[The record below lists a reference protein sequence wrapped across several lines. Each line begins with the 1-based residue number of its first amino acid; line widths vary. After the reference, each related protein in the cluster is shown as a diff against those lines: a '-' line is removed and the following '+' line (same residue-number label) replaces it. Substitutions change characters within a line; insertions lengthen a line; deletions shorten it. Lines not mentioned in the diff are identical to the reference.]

1 MFNKKFICICTAL
14 AITSGVFVSS
24 YNVKASQIS
33 SKDQKNIN
41 VIEKSID
48 TSNKSYNLSKDDIF
62 YNMLNAIDNYTS
74 ISGKFIYSSSVLNT
88 TEEVTYNIKKS
99 SKNNNLIF
107 DEEIKDIDEDITI
120 KSSSDGE
127 NYKSI
132 NSLTKEESTSKVLP
146 ISQTTKS
153 QKSKESRMYIDDN
166 GDPCYVYREETSL
179 LSQSALV
186 ANPEIIAMGF
196 MGDFNNWNIS
206 GYDTLLNRKCVV
218 IDGKFSGNYKTKMK
232 AQNFKLYIDAETGV
246 LIKLNTFD
254 NAKNIVESL
263 KTTDLNIN

>member
-14 AITSGVFVSS
+14 TITCGIFVSG
-24 YNVKASQIS
+24 YNAKASQIS
-33 SKDQKNIN
+33 NKSQKNIN
-41 VIEKSID
+41 STEKSIE
-48 TSNKSYNLSKDDIF
+48 TTKKSYNLSKDTIF
-62 YNMLNAIDNYTS
+62 YNMLNAIDNYNS
-74 ISGKFIYSSSVLNT
+74 ISGKFIYSSSVLKTN
-88 TEEVTYNIKKS
+88 EEVIYNIKKS

-107 DEEIKDIDEDITI
+107 NEKIKDIDKNTTI
-120 KSSSDGE
+120 NSSSDGE

-132 NSLTKEESTSKVLP
+132 NSLTKEESVSKVLP

-153 QKSKESRMYIDDN
+153 QKSKESRMYIDEN
-166 GDPCYVYREETSL
+166 GDPCYVYRDETSL

-232 AQNFKLYIDAETGV
+232 AEKFKLYIDAETGV
-246 LIKLNTFD
+246 LIKLTTFD

-263 KTTDLNIN
+263 KTTNLNIN